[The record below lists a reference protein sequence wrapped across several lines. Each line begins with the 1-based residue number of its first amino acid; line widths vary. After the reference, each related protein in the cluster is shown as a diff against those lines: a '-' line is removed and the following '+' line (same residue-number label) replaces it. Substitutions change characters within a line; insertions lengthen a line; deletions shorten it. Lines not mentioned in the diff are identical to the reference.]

1 MIACLGNL
9 PKLYNILVM
18 IALFYTMFTGLF
30 LKAMEILTEL
40 KINITAITTYFT
52 VNIVKLILFRIK
64 FLEK

>member
-1 MIACLGNL
+1 M

-52 VNIVKLILFRIK
+52 VNIVKLIPFRIK

>member
-1 MIACLGNL
+1 M
-9 PKLYNILVM
+9 PKLNNILLM